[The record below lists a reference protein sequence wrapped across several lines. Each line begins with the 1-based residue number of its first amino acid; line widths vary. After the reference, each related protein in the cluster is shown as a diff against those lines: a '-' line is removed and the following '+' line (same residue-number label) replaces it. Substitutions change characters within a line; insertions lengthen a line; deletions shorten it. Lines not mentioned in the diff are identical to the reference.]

1 MSRTIH
7 GLSGT
12 RVYKSWDQ
20 MKQRCDNPGCEHYPK
35 YGGRGI
41 SICQFIRTSP
51 ANIVRIIGDRPNGLT
66 IDRKDNN
73 GHYSCGSCSQCSHNK
88 WPLNIR
94 WATWDQQAA
103 NRRNSRHFT
112 FNGVTKI
119 ASEWA
124 RTLNMSHAS
133 FYKRIK
139 SGKVGSAIFSQVNEA
154 KKRAAT
160 IV

>member
-7 GLSGT
+7 GLAGT

-20 MKQRCDNPGCEHYPK
+20 MKQRCENPSCEHYSK

-41 SICQFIRTSP
+41 TICQFIRLSP
-51 ANIVRIIGDRPNGLT
+51 INIVNTIGDRPKGLT
-66 IDRKDNN
+66 IDRIDNN
-73 GHYSCGSCSQCSHNK
+73 GHYSCGACHQCRQNK

-94 WATWDQQAA
+94 WANWDQQAE
-103 NRRNSRHFT
+103 NRRSSRYHT
-112 FNGVTKI
+112 FNGVTKVG
-119 ASEWA
+119 AEWA
-124 RTLNMSHAS
+124 RFLNMTPTA

-139 SGKVGSAIFSQVNEA
+139 SGKLGSELFAPVDER

-160 IV
+160 T